1 MNANFF
7 ALGMACVIFGL
18 YNMIFVGGFFKTAF
32 KLGRPFV
39 IFIIACFLV
48 IFTAESLH
56 HIPGLEKL
64 NAFGTN
70 EITFQLIMIISG
82 ILVFLLIT
90 VLSFRRACRRFEKNR
105 SLRRRLQY

>member
-56 HIPGLEKL
+56 HIYIFQKMHRSSPRFSSRISL
-64 NAFGTN
+64 TN
-70 EITFQLIMIISG
+70 RNRVTN
-82 ILVFLLIT
+82 
-90 VLSFRRACRRFEKNR
+90 FRPKKFW
-105 SLRRRLQY
+105 

>member
-48 IFTAESLH
+48 IS
-56 HIPGLEKL
+56 PGTIELE
-64 NAFGTN
+64 
-70 EITFQLIMIISG
+70 
-82 ILVFLLIT
+82 
-90 VLSFRRACRRFEKNR
+90 
-105 SLRRRLQY
+105 

>member
-56 HIPGLEKL
+56 HIAWNHRAGMTVKHMCSAKLKKAVRRVIALAGLL
-64 NAFGTN
+64 FFDSCGGNRV
-70 EITFQLIMIISG
+70 EIASKG
-82 ILVFLLIT
+82 
-90 VLSFRRACRRFEKNR
+90 
-105 SLRRRLQY
+105 